1 MMRIRAA
8 GLDFTNTPVEVRER
22 FSFTG
27 PAAAD
32 FLAVIKRRGSD
43 AVLLSTCNRI
53 VLWTCGELSPAEF
66 LRSERGEAAFFSLDE
81 AAAIRHLYE
90 VAAGLCSQAPL
101 EDQILGQLKNALE
114 QARGANACG
123 AVLDHLFLGAISAGK
138 EIRAKLGKSAGTA
151 STARLAV
158 DKCLYET
165 GGLEGKNALVV
176 GSGEMGMLCAR
187 LLLERRARVMMTRR
201 KPRNDGAAAPAGTE
215 LIPYENRYE
224 AMRGCDIVMS
234 ATACPRVVLRA
245 ENFEPAYRDLV
256 IFDLAV
262 PRDVAPEVR
271 QISGVRLF
279 DMDSLGR
286 GEVAADIKLTIERI
300 IGLHMERFEE
310 WASLRACKHLFDDI
324 HEYFEREFS
333 CELQPED
340 DPEKIKSTVRRVTN
354 KLLFTLK
361 DKIGREKATELYA
374 ALAEAARG

>member
-1 MMRIRAA
+1 MRIRAA
-8 GLDFTNTPVEVRER
+8 GLDFTNTPVAVRER

-27 PAAAD
+27 AAAAD
-32 FLAVIKRRGSD
+32 FLAGIKRRGGD

-53 VLWTCGELSPAEF
+53 VLWTCGELAPAEL
-66 LRSERGEAAFFSLDE
+66 LRAERGEAPFFSLDE

-90 VAAGLCSQAPL
+90 VAAGLRSQAPL

-114 QARGANACG
+114 QARNAGACG

-151 STARLAV
+151 STAQLAV
-158 DKCLYET
+158 DKCLDET
-165 GGLEGKNALVV
+165 GGLEGKTALVV

-187 LLLERRARVMMTRR
+187 LLLERGARVMMTRR
-201 KPRNDGAAAPAGTE
+201 KPRNDGVAAPAGTE
-215 LIPYENRYE
+215 LIPYEKRYE
-224 AMRGCDIVMS
+224 AMRGCDVVMS

-245 ENFEPAYRDLV
+245 EDFEPAYRDLV

-262 PRDVAPEVR
+262 PRDVAPEAG
-271 QISGVRLF
+271 QISGVKLF

-286 GEVAADIKLTIERI
+286 GAIAAEMKPAIERI
-300 IGLHMERFEE
+300 IRRHMERFNE
-310 WASLRACKHLFDDI
+310 WASLRACKHFFDDI
-324 HEYFEREFS
+324 HAYFEREFS
-333 CELQPED
+333 CELGPDD
-340 DPEKIKSTVRRVTN
+340 DPEKIKTTVRRVTD

-361 DKIGREKATELYA
+361 DQIGREKAAELYA

>member
-8 GLDFTNTPVEVRER
+8 GLDFTDTPVAVRER
-22 FSFTG
+22 FSFTC
-27 PAAAD
+27 AAAAE
-32 FLAVIKRRGSD
+32 FLAGIKRRGGD

-53 VLWTCGELSPAEF
+53 VLWTYGELIPAEL
-66 LRSERGEAAFFSLDE
+66 LRAERGEACFFSLDE

-90 VAAGLCSQAPL
+90 VAAGIRSQAPL

-114 QARGANACG
+114 QARNAGACG
-123 AVLDHLFLGAISAGK
+123 AALDHLFLGAISAGK

-151 STARLAV
+151 STAQLAI
-158 DKCLYET
+158 DKCLAET
-165 GGLEGKNALVV
+165 GGLQGKTALVV

-187 LLLERRARVMMTRR
+187 LLLDCGARVMMTRR
-201 KPRNDGAAAPAGTE
+201 KPRNDGALAPAGTE
-215 LIPYENRYE
+215 LIPYEKRYE
-224 AMRGCDIVMS
+224 AMRGCDVVIS

-245 ENFEPAYRDLV
+245 DNFEPAYRGLV

-262 PRDVAPEVR
+262 PRDVAPEAG

-286 GEVAADIKLTIERI
+286 GAIAEDMKPTIERI
-300 IGLHMERFEE
+300 IRRHMERYEE

-324 HEYFEREFS
+324 HDYFEREFS
-333 CELQPED
+333 CELKPDD
-340 DPEKIKSTVRRVTN
+340 DPEKIKSAIRRVTD

-361 DKIGREKATELYA
+361 DQIGREKAAELYA

>member
-8 GLDFTNTPVEVRER
+8 GLDYTNTPVEVRER
-22 FSFTG
+22 FSYTG

-32 FLAVIKRRGSD
+32 FLAGIKRRGGE

-53 VLWTCGELSPAEF
+53 ALWTCGELDPARL
-66 LRSERGEAAFFSLDE
+66 LRSERGDADFFSLDE

-90 VAAGLCSQAPL
+90 VAAGLRSQAPL

-114 QARGANACG
+114 QARAAGACG

-151 STARLAV
+151 STAQLAV
-158 DKCLYET
+158 DKCLDEA

-187 LLLERRARVMMTRR
+187 LLLDRGARVMMTRR
-201 KPRNDGAAAPAGTE
+201 KPRNDGLSAPAGTE
-215 LIPYENRYE
+215 LIPYEKRYE
-224 AMRGCDIVMS
+224 AMRGCDVVMS

-245 ENFEPAYRDLV
+245 EDFEPAYRNLV

-262 PRDVAPEVR
+262 PRDVAPEAG
-271 QISGVRLF
+271 QIRGVRLF

-286 GEVAADIKLTIERI
+286 GEPAAEMKPTIERI
-300 IGLHMERFEE
+300 IRLHMERFEE
-310 WASLRACKHLFDDI
+310 WASLRACKHFFDDI

-333 CELQPED
+333 CELRPED
-340 DPEKIKSTVRRVTN
+340 DPEKIKSTVRRVTD

-361 DKIGREKATELYA
+361 DKIGREKAAELYA